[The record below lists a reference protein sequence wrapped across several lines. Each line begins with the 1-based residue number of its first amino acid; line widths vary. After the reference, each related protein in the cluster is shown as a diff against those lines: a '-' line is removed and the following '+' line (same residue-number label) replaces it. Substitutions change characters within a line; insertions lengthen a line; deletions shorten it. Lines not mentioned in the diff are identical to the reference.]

1 LTIYLTKD
9 KLDFI
14 PIQEHPVKYFI
25 IVNPISGRGLGAKSI
40 PQIESSLRA
49 SALDFTLIQTERVW
63 HAAELAEKAARAG
76 YDVIVCASGDGTI
89 NEAINGIMKARKDGF
104 TKTVFSV
111 LSIGTGNDF
120 AGGTGIPTNLNDS
133 LKSLVANK
141 RRKIDIG
148 LVKGGDFPEGRYF
161 GNGIGVGFDAAV
173 GNEAIKVRWT
183 RGLLAYLIGV
193 IKTVFLYYNPAQ
205 VEIILDD
212 KETINQVSLMI
223 SVMNG
228 RRMGGGFQMA
238 PESKPDDGLFDL
250 CIAETASKGR
260 ILQLIPHFLKGTQ
273 ASQPEVKMRRASK
286 ISIKSLD
293 KTFPAHADG
302 EFICLSGSALTLE
315 LLPSELEIIC
325 A

>member
-1 LTIYLTKD
+1 
-9 KLDFI
+9 
-14 PIQEHPVKYFI
+14 
-25 IVNPISGRGLGAKSI
+25 A
-40 PQIESSLRA
+40 
-49 SALDFTLIQTERVW
+49 
-63 HAAELAEKAARAG
+63 
-76 YDVIVCASGDGTI
+76 
-89 NEAINGIMKARKDGF
+89 
-104 TKTVFSV
+104 

-120 AGGTGIPTNLNDS
+120 SGGTGIPTNLNDG

-141 RRKIDIG
+141 RKKIDIG
-148 LVKGGDFPEGRYF
+148 LVKGGDYPEGRYF

-183 RGLLAYLIGV
+183 RGLPAYLIGV
-193 IKTVFLYYNPAQ
+193 IKTVFLYYNPAH
-205 VEIILDD
+205 VEIVLDD
-212 KETINQVSLMI
+212 KETIKQVSLMI

-238 PESKPDDGLFDL
+238 PNSQPDDGLFDL
-250 CIAETASKGR
+250 CIAETGTKMR
-260 ILQLIPHFLKGTQ
+260 ILALIPHFIRGTQ
-273 ASQPEVKMRRASK
+273 ATQPEVKMRRASK

>member
-1 LTIYLTKD
+1 M
-9 KLDFI
+9 
-14 PIQEHPVKYFI
+14 KYFI
-25 IVNPISGRGLGAKSI
+25 IVNPVSGRGLGERSI
-40 PQIESSLRA
+40 SQIESSLREHG
-49 SALDFTLIQTERVW
+49 LDFTLARTERMW
-63 HAAELAEKAARAG
+63 HAADLAEGAARDG

-89 NEAINGIMKARKDGF
+89 NEAINGIMKARKDGH
-104 TKTVFSV
+104 TQAAFSA

-120 AGGTGIPTNLNDS
+120 SGGTGIPTNLNDS
-133 LKSLVANK
+133 LKSLIANK
-141 RRKIDIG
+141 RKKIDIG
-148 LVKGGDFPEGRYF
+148 IVKGGDYPEGRYF

-183 RGLLAYLIGV
+183 RGLPAYLIGV

-205 VEIILDD
+205 VEIVLDNQ
-212 KETINQVSLMI
+212 ETIKQVSLMI

-238 PESKPDDGLFDL
+238 PESQPDDGFFDL

-260 ILQLIPHFLKGTQ
+260 ILMLIPHFIRGTQ
-273 ASQPEVKMRRASK
+273 MTQPEVKMRRAKK

-293 KTFPAHADG
+293 RTFPAHADG
-302 EFICLSGSALTLE
+302 EFICLSGSELTLE
-315 LLPSELEIIC
+315 LLPRELEIVC

>member
-1 LTIYLTKD
+1 M
-9 KLDFI
+9 
-14 PIQEHPVKYFI
+14 KYYI
-25 IVNPISGRGLGAKSI
+25 IVNPTSGRGLGEKSI
-40 PQIESSLRA
+40 PHIESSLRE
-49 SALDFTLIQTERVW
+49 SGLDFTLVQTERMW
-63 HAAELAEKAARAG
+63 HASELAEGAARDG

-89 NEAINGIMKARKDGF
+89 NEAINGIMKARKDGHN
-104 TKTVFSV
+104 KSVFSV

-148 LVKGGDFPEGRYF
+148 LVTGGDYPEGRYF

-193 IKTVFLYYNPAQ
+193 IKTVFLYYDPAQ
-205 VEIILDD
+205 VEIVLDD
-212 KETINQVSLMI
+212 NETIKQVSLMI

-260 ILQLIPHFLKGTQ
+260 ILQMIPYFLKGTQ
-273 ASQPEVKMRRASK
+273 ATLPEIQMKRASK

-293 KTFPAHADG
+293 RTFPAHADG

-315 LLPSELEIIC
+315 LLPRELEIIC

>member
-1 LTIYLTKD
+1 M
-9 KLDFI
+9 
-14 PIQEHPVKYFI
+14 KYFV
-25 IVNPISGRGLGAKSI
+25 IVNPTSGHGLGEKAI
-40 PQIESSLRA
+40 PQIESFLKEHGF
-49 SALDFTLIQTERVW
+49 DFTLICTTGVW
-63 HAAELAEKAARAG
+63 HAAELAEGAARDG
-76 YDVIVCASGDGTI
+76 YDVIVCASGDGTV
-89 NEAINGIMKARKDGF
+89 NEAINGIMRAKKAGYNGAAF
-104 TKTVFSV
+104 TV

-120 AGGTGIPTNLNDS
+120 SGGTGIPTNLKDGLNS
-133 LKSLVANK
+133 LKADK
-141 RRKIDIG
+141 RKRIDLG
-148 LVKGGDFPEGRYF
+148 LVKGGDYPEGRYF

-212 KETINQVSLMI
+212 KETISQRSLMI

-238 PESKPDDGLFDL
+238 PESHPDDGLFDL

-260 ILQLIPHFLKGTQ
+260 ILRMIPHFIKGTQ
-273 ASQPEVKMRRASK
+273 KTLPEIQMKRAK
-286 ISIKSLD
+286 TVSIKSLD
-293 KTFPAHADG
+293 MTFPAHADG
-302 EFICLSGSALTLE
+302 EFICLNGKYLTLE
-315 LLPSELEIIC
+315 LLPQELEIIH

>member
-1 LTIYLTKD
+1 
-9 KLDFI
+9 
-14 PIQEHPVKYFI
+14 VKYYV
-25 IVNPISGRGLGAKSI
+25 IVNPTSGRGLGERSI
-40 PQIESSLRA
+40 PHIESNLRENG
-49 SALDFTLIQTERVW
+49 LDFTLVRTERMW
-63 HAAELAEKAARAG
+63 HAAELAEGAVRDG

-89 NEAINGIMKARKDGF
+89 NEAINGIMKGRQNNGHV
-104 TKTVFSV
+104 KTAFSA

-120 AGGTGIPTNLNDS
+120 SGGTGIPTNLNDG
-133 LKSLVANK
+133 LKSLIANK
-141 RRKIDIG
+141 RKKIDIG
-148 LVKGGDFPEGRYF
+148 FVKGGDYPEGRYF

-173 GNEAIKVRWT
+173 GNEAIKVRWS
-183 RGLLAYLIGV
+183 RGLPAYLIGV

-212 KETINQVSLMI
+212 NETIKQVSLMI

-238 PESKPDDGLFDL
+238 PESQPDDGFFDL

-260 ILQLIPHFLKGTQ
+260 ILQMIPHFLKGTQ
-273 ASQPEVKMRRASK
+273 ATLPEIQMKRAKK

-293 KTFPAHADG
+293 MTFPAHADG
-302 EFICLSGSALTLE
+302 EFICLSGSHLTLE
-315 LLPSELEIIC
+315 LLPLELEIIC